1 MCQILSLLQVVGAEA
16 EEAGIVEIEAG
27 VAELEV
33 IKNLPKLLT
42 IINGEQYTILSI
54 QM

>member
-16 EEAGIVEIEAG
+16 EARIVEIEAG
-27 VAELEV
+27 VAEFEV

-42 IINGEQYTILSI
+42 IINQ
-54 QM
+54 